1 MVAFFLK
8 KKTNYTI
15 RGWYTLRIE
24 TRNFGGEAGPVICW
38 LASRWWRR
46 RLGQHWTP
54 RAQQQQMTVSI
65 WKALHQSAECVASA
79 LDMQLF
85 FPPPLA
91 VHLSLNDADF
101 NILAFTF
108 VINAMPSRASQSITP
123 NPPTVLFDCSG
134 LMDVQS
140 PTIRT
145 VPLSTAKEPYWH
157 CHHSSIGILLLFS
170 SERRTST
177 WAIDWS
183 LTFLSF
189 YFFLS
194 MMSNLGPPHIS
205 GSVTS
210 KQTFRLGETVKLD
223 CPIRGT
229 PTPIVEWYK
238 VNICFALH
246 FILGFFFW
254 S

>member
-1 MVAFFLK
+1 VVAFFLK

-24 TRNFGGEAGPVICW
+24 TRNFGGEVGPAICW

-123 NPPTVLFDCSG
+123 NPPTVLFDCCG

-140 PTIRT
+140 ITIRT

-170 SERRTST
+170 SERRTQHLS
-177 WAIDWS
+177 DWLKPNFFIFLFLFIYVKFRS
-183 LTFLSF
+183 SSHFGFGDVETNVSIGRNCQIGLPHPRDADAHRRVVQGQYLLCTTFHF
-189 YFFLS
+189 GVFF
-194 MMSNLGPPHIS
+194 
-205 GSVTS
+205 
-210 KQTFRLGETVKLD
+210 
-223 CPIRGT
+223 RG
-229 PTPIVEWYK
+229 
-238 VNICFALH
+238 
-246 FILGFFFW
+246 
-254 S
+254 